1 MPQSLY
7 LHDTPLII
15 VVTCIMYSPAGLGWP
30 VNYHFVFYVCVL
42 VALLTAGLTF
52 ILPKS
57 IEKKRDTIER
67 VIGSSN

>member
-1 MPQSLY
+1 
-7 LHDTPLII
+7 
-15 VVTCIMYSPAGLGWP
+15 MYSPAGLGWP